1 MVNLGYAAF
10 FEAGT
15 KKIMLHTHVWQ
26 KKVAKFY
33 QFSQVFRQSWS
44 TYKPRSPESNSRFTS
59 RISCAL
65 IYLQVV
71 SRCRHP
77 QQSRALNLEMNQF
90 CFVFSL
96 PARDFPKL
104 MRSCQKI
111 PARTR
116 SPCRLDP
123 GFAEQQVCWRRKQ
136 LVSAPKNCQSSVPWF
151 GKAGAPNKTKQTH
164 VDVHQPHHSES
175 QTSSWQSIWKFADCF
190 LKFFGANH
198 EPTYGI
204 AKNYVP
210 GWWFQPLWKI
220 LISQLG
226 WLFPKYGKIKNVP
239 NHQPVVFVLNKHHE
253 TLNFLSRH
261 SFQNNS

>member
-1 MVNLGYAAF
+1 MLNIIHIIFMVNLGYAAF

-65 IYLQVV
+65 IYLHVV

-116 SPCRLDP
+116 SRV
-123 GFAEQQVCWRRKQ
+123 GWTRASQNSKFAGGESSLYQLPKTVSLVCHDLERQGHQTR
-136 LVSAPKNCQSSVPWF
+136 
-151 GKAGAPNKTKQTH
+151 PNKHMLMFTNHITQKAKLH
-164 VDVHQPHHSES
+164 LDS
-175 QTSSWQSIWKFADCF
+175 QYENLPI
-190 LKFFGANH
+190 
-198 EPTYGI
+198 
-204 AKNYVP
+204 
-210 GWWFQPLWKI
+210 
-220 LISQLG
+220 
-226 WLFPKYGKIKNVP
+226 
-239 NHQPVVFVLNKHHE
+239 VF
-253 TLNFLSRH
+253 
-261 SFQNNS
+261 

>member
-1 MVNLGYAAF
+1 
-10 FEAGT
+10 
-15 KKIMLHTHVWQ
+15 MLHTHVWQ

-71 SRCRHP
+71 SNSRHP

-96 PARDFPKL
+96 PAWDFPKL

-116 SPCRLDP
+116 SRV
-123 GFAEQQVCWRRKQ
+123 GWTRASQNSKFAGGESS
-136 LVSAPKNCQSSVPWF
+136 LSAPKNCQSSVPWF

-175 QTSSWQSIWKFADCF
+175 QTSSWQSIWKFAAGF
-190 LKFFGANH
+190 LG
-198 EPTYGI
+198 PTMFLVGGF
-204 AKNYVP
+204 NP
-210 GWWFQPLWKI
+210 
-220 LISQLG
+220 SE
-226 WLFPKYGKIKNVP
+226 KY
-239 NHQPVVFVLNKHHE
+239 
-253 TLNFLSRH
+253 
-261 SFQNNS
+261 